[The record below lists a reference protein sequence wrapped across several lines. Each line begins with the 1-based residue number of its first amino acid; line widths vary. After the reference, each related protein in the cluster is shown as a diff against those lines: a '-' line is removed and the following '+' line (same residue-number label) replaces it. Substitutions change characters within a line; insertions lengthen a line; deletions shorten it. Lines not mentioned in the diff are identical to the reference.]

1 MAMGRRLS
9 RLLDRSLLLSTGP
22 WLVLLL
28 FFLVVRVSK
37 GAPLADLYAQLS
49 RPFWPGSAQSEWLK
63 ESQQLEDQQRIAT
76 LEGRL
81 ARLEQDQQLRNQAG
95 DSITA
100 PVISRRIEGW
110 WQQLELGAGRVQGIK
125 TGAVVTGPGGVLGRI
140 SSVTPS
146 TSRVQLL
153 TDPSSRVGVELQGG
167 KGHGLLFGE
176 GSSRP
181 LVKFLNNDVTV
192 QPGDV
197 VVTSRASSVFPANLI
212 IGVVQSVNTQAGPAP
227 QGLVQLSAP
236 ADQIDWVRVR

>member
-1 MAMGRRLS
+1 MGMGRRLS

-22 WLVLLL
+22 WLVLLV
-28 FFLVVRVSK
+28 FFLVVRFSK

-63 ESQQLEDQQRIAT
+63 EAQNLEDQQRIAT
-76 LEGRL
+76 LESRL

-95 DSITA
+95 DWITA

-181 LVKFLNNDVTV
+181 LVKFLDNDLTIR
-192 QPGDV
+192 PGDV
-197 VVTSRASSVFPANLI
+197 VVTSPASSVFPSNLI
-212 IGVVQSVNTQAGPAP
+212 VGVVQSVNTQAGPAP

>member
-1 MAMGRRLS
+1 MALGRRLN
-9 RLLDRSLLLSTGP
+9 RLLDRSLVLSTGP
-22 WLVLLL
+22 WLVVLA
-28 FFLVVRVSK
+28 VVLGIRLSK
-37 GAPLADLYAQLS
+37 GAPLADLYAQFS
-49 RPFWPGSAQSEWLK
+49 RPFWPGTAQSEWLQQASDL
-63 ESQQLEDQQRIAT
+63 ESQQRIAL
-76 LEGRL
+76 LEGEL
-81 ARLEQDQQLRNQAG
+81 ARLQDDRAQRQQSG
-95 DSITA
+95 PWITA

-110 WQQLELGAGRVQGIK
+110 WQQLELGAGRMQGIK

-181 LVKFLNNDVTV
+181 LVKFLNNDATV